1 MSFNYRF
8 SGSFT
13 SASPAARHD
22 VVLPAGQP
30 DFFRIRNRTA
40 WGDDAAETS
49 VEANWWRGMA
59 FDAGQTIDQAVTSG
73 ALSSEAITASG
84 FRFIDNFS
92 PPVFAELATTA
103 ITAANPAVVTMAN
116 TGSIA
121 VGDVVKLSDTTA
133 MLQISSYDFEVTAV
147 TANTNITLNI
157 DSSGFA
163 AAATAGNVRLF
174 IPGLFFPRWRYIVPL
189 AGAAGITQ
197 ATSAVFSTS
206 VAHDF
211 SVGEKV
217 TFRVSADYGMSEMN
231 NRVGTVTAVG
241 TYTVTVDI
249 DSSGFTAFAMPTSA
263 AFAAGLTPA
272 IIMPAGAGPQDGAN
286 PPIVPVTAAF
296 DNRNRFVMRI
306 GTNVITSASAVYD
319 WEAFYSTLHTAE

>member
-1 MSFNYRF
+1 MTFNARY

-22 VVLPAGQP
+22 VVLPQGQP
-30 DFFRIRNRTA
+30 DYFRIRNRTA

-59 FDAGQTIDQAVTSG
+59 FDAGQTIDQTVGTG
-73 ALSSEAITASG
+73 AMSTEAITSNG
-84 FRFIDNFS
+84 FRFIDTAN
-92 PPVFAELATTA
+92 PPVFAELATTD
-103 ITAANPAVVTMAN
+103 ITAANPAVVSMAD

-121 VGDVVKLSDTTA
+121 VGDVVRLSDTTA

-147 TANTNITLNI
+147 TANVSITINF
-157 DSSGFA
+157 DGQNEA

-174 IPGLFFPRWRYIVPL
+174 IPSRFYPRWRYIVPL
-189 AGAAGITQ
+189 SGAAGITQ
-197 ATSAVFSTS
+197 AASAVISTS

-211 SVGEKV
+211 TVGERV
-217 TFRVSADYGMSEMN
+217 SFRVPDAYGMTEIDGLN
-231 NRVGTVTAVG
+231 GTVTAVG
-241 TYTVTVDI
+241 TYTVTVNI
-249 DSSGFTAFAMPTSA
+249 DSSAFTAFALPTSA

-272 IIMPAGAGPQDGAN
+272 IILPAGANPQVGAN
-286 PPIVPVTAAF
+286 PPIVPTNAAF
-296 DNRNRFVMRI
+296 DNRNRYVMRI

-319 WEAFYSTLHTAE
+319 WESFYSNEHTAE